1 MPLLGRLMKPL
12 FEVSQTD
19 VDPPSAP
26 DNPATARL
34 LQVVFTV
41 TECCHLTLR
50 NSRFDVLVPRLDAY
64 DEEMRGFAYEGAGV
78 GLAALDTWL
87 PWRPRTREFVAG
99 PAAPYL
105 WAVYLGAGMALA
117 RMRRSPDAFRSRL
130 DDPLFS
136 WVVLDG
142 YGFHEGF
149 FARRRHVEEQQLPR
163 HVTGY
168 GLRAFDHGLGRSI
181 WFSTGASVPRLVEAI
196 DTFPVPRRPDL
207 WSGVGLAC
215 GYTGGV
221 DDGTL
226 AELRT
231 ATGPYLAD
239 LTVGVVVAAKA
250 RHMVGNLTSH
260 NEAACRVLC
269 GMSSLDAA
277 LVAEDTLP
285 EAPVYG
291 AEPAYEL
298 WRRRIRTRL
307 SATATTTPVTVG
319 RTIGSSAPSAVTREA
334 TS

>member
-1 MPLLGRLMKPL
+1 MKPL
-12 FEVSQTD
+12 FEVSQAD
-19 VDPPSAP
+19 VDPPPDP

-78 GLAALDTWL
+78 GLAALDTGL
-87 PWRPRTREFVAG
+87 PWRQRTRELVAG
-99 PAAPYL
+99 PGAPYL

-117 RMRRSPDAFRSRL
+117 RMRRNPDPFRARL
-130 DDPLFS
+130 GDPLFS

-149 FARRRHVEEQQLPR
+149 FARRRYVEEQQLPR
-163 HVTGY
+163 HITGY
-168 GLRAFDHGLGRSI
+168 GRRAFDHGLGRSI
-181 WFSTGASVPRLVEAI
+181 WFSTGASIDRVTDTI
-196 DTFPVPRRPDL
+196 DTFPAGRRPDL

-221 DDGTL
+221 SDDTL
-226 AELRT
+226 AGLRT
-231 ATGPYLAD
+231 AAGGYLGD

-250 RHMVGNLTSH
+250 RHMVGNLASH

-277 LVAEDTLP
+277 LLAEAALP
-285 EAPVYG
+285 DLPVYG
-291 AEPAYEL
+291 AEPAYEI
-298 WRRRIRTRL
+298 WRQRIRTRL
-307 SATATTTPVTVG
+307 SETAAVPVPVG
-319 RTIGSSAPSAVTREA
+319 S